1 MHVFLFLFP
10 TKDFLCGDTNRFFF
24 YDLFVIYSVITHV
37 IIHEPSLVIVFV
49 ALFFLAWNKNEIGGH
64 TYMATVYFT
73 KIIYIERLIYH
84 LYIHNIEV
92 YDYVLITRPII
103 FLSIVEFC
111 SLTNQTVHVC
121 YVESIS
127 LDWIIEKCCS
137 LSQFD
142 RQMKVVKFIY
152 SFYTG

>member
-1 MHVFLFLFP
+1 
-10 TKDFLCGDTNRFFF
+10 
-24 YDLFVIYSVITHV
+24 
-37 IIHEPSLVIVFV
+37 
-49 ALFFLAWNKNEIGGH
+49 
-64 TYMATVYFT
+64 MATVYFT

-127 LDWIIEKCCS
+127 LD
-137 LSQFD
+137 
-142 RQMKVVKFIY
+142 
-152 SFYTG
+152 